1 MWLFMES
8 LPDFI
13 QEAIRVVKLAEKR
26 GIILR
31 VMGACAVRLHCPEY
45 EYLHKKLGRKL
56 TDIDFM
62 SYSTFESKIEKF
74 FEELGYSSR
83 EYISGLWGRDM
94 VRRHIY
100 DDIKNRRVIDLFFDK
115 LEMCHT
121 IDFRGRL
128 KLDYPTITL
137 ADIFLEKMQIVKLA
151 EKDVKD
157 TILLLRE
164 HKVGEIDA
172 EMVNAK
178 YIAKLLSRDWGFY
191 YTVTTNL
198 NRVKEFSRKYE
209 ALIEEDSKDV
219 AAKIDKLLQVFKKE
233 PKSLRW
239 KMRAKIGTRKKWYTE
254 VEETIL
260 PGAP

>member
-1 MWLFMES
+1 MEP

-13 QEAIRVVKLAEKR
+13 QEAIGVVKLAEKR
-26 GIILR
+26 GIMLR
-31 VMGACAVRLHCPEY
+31 VMGACAARLHCPKY
-45 EYLHKKLGRKL
+45 GYLHKKLGREL
-56 TDIDFM
+56 TDIDLM
-62 SYSTFESKIEKF
+62 SYSKFESEIEKF

-83 EYISGLWGRDM
+83 EYISRLWGRDM

-100 DDIKNRRVIDLFFDK
+100 DDIKNRRVVDVFFDK

-128 KLDYPTITL
+128 ELDYPTITL
-137 ADIFLEKMQIVKLA
+137 ADLFLAKMQIVKLT

-164 HKVGEIDA
+164 HNVGEIDA
-172 EMVNAK
+172 ETVNAK

-191 YTVTTNL
+191 YTITTNL
-198 NRVKEFSRKYE
+198 NKVRDFSKKYGALTKEDYN
-209 ALIEEDSKDV
+209 DV
-219 AAKIDKLLQVFKKE
+219 VTKIGELLQAIRKE

-254 VEETIL
+254 VEKTML